1 MSETIGFDVKEA
13 QIRLQ
18 PVFSDLTEDE
28 VRVLSTLLTERHIR
42 AGETIVTQG
51 EPVDSVY
58 FIVRGKANV
67 VRISI
72 NSAGIPDIEHIT
84 KLGEGETI
92 GLNETGFYSISGIRT
107 ATVIADTNMI
117 LLQLSVAA
125 FHGFAL
131 SNTHVNDVMHKH
143 ASYIL
148 GK

>member
-1 MSETIGFDVKEA
+1 MTETIGFDVKEA
-13 QIRLQ
+13 HIRLQ
-18 PVFSDLTEDE
+18 PVFSDLTDEE
-28 VRVLSTLLTERHIR
+28 VRVLSTLLTEKHIP

-51 EPVDSVY
+51 ESVDSVY
-58 FIVRGKANV
+58 FIVQGTANV

-72 NSAGIPDIEHIT
+72 NSAGIPDVEQIT
-84 KLGEGETI
+84 QLGEGETI

-131 SNTHVNDVMHKH
+131 ANTHVSEVMHKH
-143 ASYIL
+143 ASFIL